1 MMRAVQMRTIA
12 VAFGMRTLAVALV
25 LAPAGVARAQM
36 DLDGGLGGL
45 GGFVTPAAL
54 QTLLIYQ
61 LYGMQQ
67 QQFDAL
73 PEAQKTAMQS
83 EMAKR
88 AAAYF
93 TNGAEMTTVP
103 SSGPAAAYFTNGAE
117 VTAANTANTVP
128 YGLPP
133 PPEVSVDASAAPAA
147 APSAAPV
154 VDATAP
160 APAAVAAPRPRAVV
174 DAGDAGPS
182 PAESTATT
190 AAATPAPTAEGEG
203 AGPSG
208 VGTSVAIRQPTE
220 DQGIL
225 GSTSWLAPVYAH
237 LNFRWVW
244 PAMGGLSLGAF
255 ALFLA
260 LRSR

>member
-1 MMRAVQMRTIA
+1 MMPATRMRTIA
-12 VAFGMRTLAVALV
+12 VALGMRATAVALV
-25 LAPAGVARAQM
+25 LAPCGIAHAQM
-36 DLDGGLGGL
+36 EFDGGLGGL

-54 QTLLIYQ
+54 QTLLLYQ

-73 PEAQKTAMQS
+73 PEAQKTAIQS

-88 AAAYF
+88 AADYF
-93 TNGAEMTTVP
+93 TNGAAVMSVP

-128 YGLPP
+128 YGEPP
-133 PPEVSVDASAAPAA
+133 PAEVTIDAAVPAA
-147 APSAAPV
+147 APSSQPA
-154 VDATAP
+154 VDAGAP
-160 APAAVAAPRPRAVV
+160 APAVATAAPRPRAVA
-174 DAGDAGPS
+174 DASPS

-190 AAATPAPTAEGEG
+190 AWATPPLPSESEAAV
-203 AGPSG
+203 PSG
-208 VGTSVAIRQPTE
+208 STTSAALRQPNE

-237 LNFRWVW
+237 LHFSWLW
-244 PAMGGLSLGAF
+244 PTMGGLSLGAF

>member
-1 MMRAVQMRTIA
+1 MMRAVQMRTTA

-25 LAPAGVARAQM
+25 LAPAGAARAQM
-36 DLDGGLGGL
+36 DLDGGFGGL

-61 LYGMQQ
+61 LYGLQQ

-73 PEAQKTAMQS
+73 PEAQRTAMQS

-88 AAAYF
+88 AADYF
-93 TNGAEMTTVP
+93 THGAEMTTVP

-117 VTAANTANTVP
+117 VTAANTADTVP

-133 PPEVSVDASAAPAA
+133 PEVVVDASAAAAA
-147 APSAAPV
+147 APSSQPA
-154 VDATAP
+154 VDAAAP

-174 DAGDAGPS
+174 DAGDAAPS
-182 PAESTATT
+182 PAESTTTT
-190 AAATPAPTAEGEG
+190 AWATPAATAEEG
-203 AGPSG
+203 GTGPSG
-208 VGTSVAIRQPTE
+208 APANVTIRQPTE